1 MKKYNQLFLLSSAV
15 LSVFSAQLTAQ
26 ASEANSTQKSSNPAT
41 LASNITVNVS
51 GNTASIN
58 YTRSQTQVPYTIYHA
73 VWSDENGQDDIKWY
87 SAPQTP
93 TTAIDLRQHT
103 GYGTFHVHTYINING
118 KMVGLNGT
126 TFKVEKPASGT
137 VSTTVLGK
145 TAQISFTRKKDQT
158 NANILHAVRTDQK

>member
-41 LASNITVNVS
+41 LASDITVNVS

-93 TTAIDLRQHT
+93 NQLQLLIC
-103 GYGTFHVHTYINING
+103 
-118 KMVGLNGT
+118 
-126 TFKVEKPASGT
+126 
-137 VSTTVLGK
+137 VSTLVMEPFTSTPISISMEKWLG
-145 TAQISFTRKKDQT
+145 
-158 NANILHAVRTDQK
+158 